1 MDEFSQD
8 FEILTIL
15 SSELKLASLHDL
27 QTKYSVSDAY
37 DLLEIIDVQ
46 QTLVSEEQK
55 KNEQLQKKNN
65 K

>member
-15 SSELKLASLHDL
+15 TSELKLATLNEL
-27 QTKYSVSDAY
+27 QTVYTVSDAY

-46 QTLVSEEQK
+46 QTLMSEEQK
-55 KNEQLQKKNN
+55 KNEQIQKKNN

>member
-15 SSELKLASLHDL
+15 TSELKLATLNEL
-27 QTKYSVSDAY
+27 QTIYTVSDAY

-46 QTLVSEEQK
+46 QTLMSEEQK
-55 KNEQLQKKNN
+55 KNEQIQKKNN